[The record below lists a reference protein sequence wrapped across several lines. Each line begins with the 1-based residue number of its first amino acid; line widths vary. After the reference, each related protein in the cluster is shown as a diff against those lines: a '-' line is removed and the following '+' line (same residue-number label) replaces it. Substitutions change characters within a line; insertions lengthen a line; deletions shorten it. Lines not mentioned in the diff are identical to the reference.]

1 MEESRID
8 LWLKY
13 VCLFRTR
20 SEAAASCRGGHVK
33 VNGNRVKA
41 SSPVRPGDKVEIT
54 REERIGVYEVVVVP
68 ERQVPRKQ
76 AGECYVDHSPPPPKR
91 ETSIDPSAGAGR
103 PTKKER
109 RDLRRLKGR

>member
-1 MEESRID
+1 MDVNRID

-20 SEAAASCRGGHVK
+20 SEAAEACRGGHVK
-33 VNGNRVKA
+33 VNGRRVKP
-41 SSPVRPGDKVEIT
+41 SSTVRTGDRVELT
-54 REERIGVYEVVVVP
+54 RDDRVAIYDVVVIP

-76 AGECYVDHSPPPPKR
+76 SRECYLDLSPPPPKR
-91 ETSIDPSAGAGR
+91 EAATDPDAGSGR